1 MFVLPLVTTLVYVLL
16 LIYSFVLWGRLALD
30 VARTFLPSWRPK
42 GAGLVIAEF
51 VFSTT
56 DPPIKAVRRLV
67 PPIRIGG
74 IALDLAWSIV
84 MLAVI
89 ILIYVVQVIRA
100 FV

>member
-1 MFVLPLVTTLVYVLL
+1 VFVLSLIATIVYVLL
-16 LIYSFVLWGRLALD
+16 LIYSFIMWGRLALD
-30 VARTFLPSWRPK
+30 VARTFLPRWRPA

-51 VFSTT
+51 VFSAT
-56 DPPIKAVRRLV
+56 DPPIKAVRKLV

-84 MLAVI
+84 MLAII